1 MIKFFITVLLFLTT
15 AFLAESAKILGV
27 FPVPGRSHYI
37 LGSTLLKALA
47 EKGHDVTMISC
58 FGEKDPP
65 KNGTYRDVVISGL
78 LEAMQ
83 DHVNK
88 DQMNMF
94 DREASNPFTTSVF
107 IGFMMPQVMEMILK
121 HENVQKLINSDEK
134 FDVVIVEQFLN
145 DAQKA
150 LSTHFGAPLI
160 TFNPVGPNYWI
171 NPLVGNPSPLSYV
184 ANVMLDYT
192 APMTFS
198 QRLMNTL
205 LSVFNE
211 LFYNLYMFPAQN
223 KMLKKYL
230 PNGLD
235 LYDVLYNTSIVLMN
249 SHSSINQAVP
259 YVPNMIEIGGFHVK
273 PPKKLPNDL
282 QEFLDNSKN
291 GVIYFSMGSNLKSVE
306 LPIDKRNAIL
316 STFSKLKENVLW
328 KWEDDSLPG
337 QPPNVK
343 LSKWLPQQD
352 ILAHPNVKLFI
363 THGGYLS
370 TTETIYHG
378 VPILAIPIFGDQKMN
393 ALTAANS
400 GYGLVVPYSQLT
412 EEKLTSTIHEILK
425 NNKYRE
431 NAKLR
436 SKLFHDR
443 LVSPMDTAI
452 YWVEYVIRHKGAP
465 HLRVAGLDL
474 PWYQY
479 HLLDVIAFIVLI
491 GSCFLFTFYYLTK
504 IICKKLF
511 FKNSRK
517 LKKQ

>member
-1 MIKFFITVLLFLTT
+1 MMKNFITILLFSTT
-15 AFLAESAKILGV
+15 AFLTNGAKILGI
-27 FPVPGRSHYI
+27 FPLPGRSHYI
-37 LGSTLLKALA
+37 LGSSLLRELA
-47 EKGHDVTMISC
+47 ERGHDVTMISC
-58 FGEKDPP
+58 FSEKEPP
-65 KNGTYRDVVISGL
+65 KNGTYRDVVVSGL
-78 LEAMQ
+78 LEAIQ
-83 DHVNK
+83 EKHK
-88 DQMNMF
+88 GKTMNMF
-94 DREASNPFTTSVF
+94 DIETSDPFTTTVF
-107 IGFMMPQVMEMILK
+107 MGFMMPQLMEMILK
-121 HENVQKLINSDEK
+121 DKNVQKLINSNEK

-160 TFNPVGPNYWI
+160 TFNTVGPNFWI

-184 ANVMLDYT
+184 PDMMLDYT
-192 APMTFS
+192 APMTFF
-198 QRLMNTL
+198 QRLLNTL
-205 LSVFNE
+205 LYVFNE
-211 LFYNLYMFPAQN
+211 LFYNLYMFPQQN
-223 KMLKKYL
+223 KMLKKHL
-230 PNGLD
+230 PNGPD
-235 LYDVLYNTSIVLMN
+235 LYDVLYNTSIVLLN

-259 YVPNMIEIGGFHVK
+259 HVPNMIEIGGFHVK

-306 LPIDKRNAIL
+306 LPIEKRNAIL
-316 STFSKLKENVLW
+316 STFSKLKQNVLW

-352 ILAHPNVKLFI
+352 ILAHPNIKLFI
-363 THGGYLS
+363 THGGHLS

-378 VPILAIPIFGDQKMN
+378 VPILAIPIFGDQKLN
-393 ALTAANS
+393 AITAVNN
-400 GYGLVVPYSQLT
+400 GYGLVVPYSQLS
-412 EEKLTSTIHEILK
+412 EEKLTNTIHEILN

-436 SKLFHDR
+436 SRIFHDR

-479 HLLDVIAFIVLI
+479 HLLDVIVFIALI
-491 GSCFLFTFYYLTK
+491 GSCALVIFYHFMK
-504 IICKKLF
+504 IIFKKLF